1 MNLSPFSDELGRK
14 LIFEVD
20 WDYLNRKWDITH
32 SHLKDDFFELL
43 FAMGLQDEVINPDED
58 ELRNN
63 NTAIQIEDNITK
75 ILEKSNILPYIL
87 QKNFPDDEN
96 QNSELGDNF
105 FCNSEAQMNF
115 DDQPDIGWSKR
126 KMFLSFM
133 KIKNKYE

>member
-1 MNLSPFSDELGRK
+1 
-14 LIFEVD
+14 
-20 WDYLNRKWDITH
+20 
-32 SHLKDDFFELL
+32 
-43 FAMGLQDEVINPDED
+43 VINPDED